1 MIKSKK
7 DRKTIFEILT
17 FILVY
22 TCIFFINRPIISFSF
37 LILCIASWSYNFYS
51 KRKFKKGN
59 AKYLLFPANNDRYF
73 RTASITVGSAVI
85 AGSTLVLIFSNTL
98 TNNTS
103 IGLSIGIL
111 VLFNGLFDLPHGM
124 IKIQS
129 NWIEITGLSYKVDQN
144 ELTKIEIYTD
154 RILLISSKSEL
165 ISVENFTIDLHSAE
179 LIEKYIADHK
189 TNLDLSIINSV
200 R

>member
-1 MIKSKK
+1 
-7 DRKTIFEILT
+7 
-17 FILVY
+17 
-22 TCIFFINRPIISFSF
+22 
-37 LILCIASWSYNFYS
+37 
-51 KRKFKKGN
+51 
-59 AKYLLFPANNDRYF
+59 
-73 RTASITVGSAVI
+73 
-85 AGSTLVLIFSNTL
+85 
-98 TNNTS
+98 
-103 IGLSIGIL
+103 
-111 VLFNGLFDLPHGM
+111 M